1 MITVKN
7 PIKLNGGKRLL
18 FVSDLHLNHDK
29 EFLWGKRGYSSS
41 AEHKRDIL
49 AKLGAEANDETI
61 LINLGDA
68 AFRDPEHETFDLLAA
83 LPFYQHFHVWGNHP
97 SGAKQAYRASVSQTF
112 AGNIAKPLLDE
123 LEIYPVMW
131 HNVTFLG
138 YQSFFRYQDQTIF
151 ANHFPQAIWDEMK
164 NDVWHV
170 AGHSHGSFDATNGQS
185 TMDGKIMDV
194 GVEQSQKYND
204 GNPFLTFEQVKA
216 FMDARAVVKKDH
228 H

>member
-7 PIKLNGGKRLL
+7 PIKLDGSKRLL

-49 AKLGAEANDETI
+49 AKLGAEASDETI

-68 AFRDPEHETFDLLAA
+68 TFRDPEHETFDLLAA

-97 SGAKQAYRASVSQTF
+97 SGAKQAHRASVSQTF
-112 AGNIAKPLLDE
+112 AGN
-123 LEIYPVMW
+123 
-131 HNVTFLG
+131 
-138 YQSFFRYQDQTIF
+138 QSFFRYQDQTIF